1 MTKSITV
8 IPYMWRVDM
17 GLLTSEISYMV
28 GILSDSIKQIKPSL
42 SPGTIIFDLD
52 QREIQ
57 TNK

>member
-1 MTKSITV
+1 
-8 IPYMWRVDM
+8 M